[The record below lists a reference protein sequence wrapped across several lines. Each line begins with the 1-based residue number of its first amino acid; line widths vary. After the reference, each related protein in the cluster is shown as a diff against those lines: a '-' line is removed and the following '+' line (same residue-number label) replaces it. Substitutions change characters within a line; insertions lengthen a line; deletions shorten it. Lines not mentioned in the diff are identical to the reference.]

1 MYIRAFSMVW
11 GKLLKGVDNRKT
23 DENNPFWFLVFFLVG
38 LNKPPVVLKKT
49 LILKKTPVGLKIK
62 G

>member
-49 LILKKTPVGLKIK
+49 PVGLKIK